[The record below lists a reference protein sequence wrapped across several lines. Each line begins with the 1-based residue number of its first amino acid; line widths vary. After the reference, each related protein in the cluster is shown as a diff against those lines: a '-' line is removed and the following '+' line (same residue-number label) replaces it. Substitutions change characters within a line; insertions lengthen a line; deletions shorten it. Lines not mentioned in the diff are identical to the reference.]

1 MAGTHAPGTLA
12 DMLDCT
18 PLRSAVDRLA
28 SRFRAL
34 PQSRLRGGAAETGLE
49 LARWLA
55 AEAQRLEFPG
65 REPALIPDDG
75 AFTVGDQIAV
85 AGNDLALV
93 LEQRPER
100 GEVLEAALVRI
111 DGAARRSGV

>member
-85 AGNDLALV
+85 AGNDLALA
-93 LEQRPER
+93 LEQRPEC

>member
-1 MAGTHAPGTLA
+1 MP
-12 DMLDCT
+12 DCT

-28 SRFRAL
+28 GRFRAL
-34 PQSRLRGGAAETGLE
+34 PQSRLGGGAAEVGLE

-55 AEAQRLEFPG
+55 VEAQRLEFPG
-65 REPALIPDDG
+65 REPALMPDDG

-85 AGNDLALV
+85 AGNDLAAA
-93 LEQRPER
+93 LELRPER

-111 DGAARRSGV
+111 DGAARRAGVGRV